1 MDEEPSPTTARAL
14 ILLAIGALILTAFVL
29 VNRL

>member
-1 MDEEPSPTTARAL
+1 MDEEPSPLTARVL